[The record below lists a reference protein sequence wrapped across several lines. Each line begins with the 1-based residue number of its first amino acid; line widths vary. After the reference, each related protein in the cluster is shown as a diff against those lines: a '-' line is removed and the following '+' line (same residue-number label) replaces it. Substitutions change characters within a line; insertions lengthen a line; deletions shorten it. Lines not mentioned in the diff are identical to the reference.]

1 MNSGRHDLSATSASP
16 RPSLLRRRPQ
26 FRRVWLS
33 EIVSL
38 LGDWM
43 SFVAVSLLA
52 LGGEGGGVV
61 ALALVM
67 VGHHL
72 PNALFAPVAGALADR
87 LDRRW
92 LLVATS
98 VVQGALTVAMLGAA
112 VLGSVLAVQV
122 LVFARASVGA
132 LRLPAQSAVLRHVVA
147 EDELLEANAIV
158 SATWSVMFAVG
169 MAAGGLIASL
179 GPAAALALDAASFGL
194 SALFLWGLPPMVA
207 EGRPAEGGA
216 LGALASV
223 RRDIALAW
231 KHAWDRP
238 ALLDA
243 VLAKTP
249 VHLANGGAL
258 LLLNLV
264 AAQRAFAG
272 TAALTLGVLQCV
284 RGAGTGVGPLVGV
297 ALVRRGLRG
306 ELAATGAVWMT
317 FAAIAVFSVTGHA
330 AALIAVALVWG
341 LGSGANWVLSSA
353 EIQRLS
359 PDRFVGRLSAIDNLM
374 LTAGLCATSLGGAVL
389 VERVGVPGVA
399 AWLGLGAGVLAWI
412 GSRWMLRRRA
422 AAVRGRA
429 AAEVAAEAEAVSL
442 RHGTE
447 RR

>member
-1 MNSGRHDLSATSASP
+1 MNSGR
-16 RPSLLRRRPQ
+16 RPERRPGLFLLRCRPA
-26 FRRVWLS
+26 FRRVWMS
-33 EIVSL
+33 EVVSL

-72 PNALFAPVAGALADR
+72 PIALFAPVAGVLADR

-98 VVQGALTVAMLGAA
+98 VAQGALTLGMLGAA
-112 VLGSVLAVQV
+112 VAGSVVGVQV

-132 LRLPAQSAVLRHVVA
+132 LRLPAQSAVLRHVVE
-147 EDELLEANAIV
+147 EDELLEANAIT

-169 MAAGGLIASL
+169 MAVGGLIAGL

-194 SALFLWGLPPMVA
+194 AALFLRGLPPMVA
-207 EGRPAEGGA
+207 EGRPSEGGM
-216 LGALASV
+216 LSALASV
-223 RRDIALAW
+223 RRDMVLAW
-231 KHAWDRP
+231 RHAWERP
-238 ALLDA
+238 PLLAA

-249 VHLANGGAL
+249 VHMANGGAL

-264 AAQRAFAG
+264 ATQLPFAG
-272 TAALTLGVLQCV
+272 TGALTLGVLQCV

-306 ELAATGAVWMT
+306 ELAATGAVWVT
-317 FAAIAVFSVTGHA
+317 FGAIAVFAVTRHP
-330 AALIAVALVWG
+330 AALLAVVLVWG
-341 LGSGANWVLSSA
+341 LGSGANWVLSST

-359 PDRFVGRLSAIDNLM
+359 PDRFVGRLSAADNLA
-374 LTAGLCATSLGGAVL
+374 LTVGLCGTLLGGAFL
-389 VERVGVPGVA
+389 VERAGAPA
-399 AWLGLGAGVLAWI
+399 ASAWLGLGAGVVTWLGAQ
-412 GSRWMLRRRA
+412 WMLRRRA
-422 AAVRGRA
+422 AAVPA
-429 AAEVAAEAEAVSL
+429 VPAVSAVSTPPL
-442 RHGTE
+442 PPETE
-447 RR
+447 RS

>member
-1 MNSGRHDLSATSASP
+1 MNSGRHDLSAASASS

-72 PNALFAPVAGALADR
+72 PNALFAPVAGVLADR

-98 VVQGALTVAMLGAA
+98 VAQGALTVAMLGAA
-112 VLGSVLAVQV
+112 VLGSVAAVQV
-122 LVFARASVGA
+122 LVFVRASVGA

-147 EDELLEANAIV
+147 EDELLEANAIA

-207 EGRPAEGGA
+207 EGRPEGGV
-216 LGALASV
+216 LSALASV

-238 ALLDA
+238 PLLDA

-264 AAQRAFAG
+264 AAERAFAG

-306 ELAATGAVWMT
+306 ELAATGAAWTT
-317 FAAIAVFSVTGHA
+317 FAAIAAFSVTQHA

-359 PDRFVGRLSAIDNLM
+359 PDRFVGRLSAIDNLV
-374 LTAGLCATSLGGAVL
+374 LTVGLCATSLGGAVL
-389 VERVGVPGVA
+389 VERVGAPGVA

-412 GSRWMLRRRA
+412 GSQWMLRRRA
-422 AAVRGRA
+422 AAVRGRG
-429 AAEVAAEAEAVSL
+429 AAEVAAEPEAVSL
-442 RHGTE
+442 RPGTE

>member
-1 MNSGRHDLSATSASP
+1 MRVPSTPAGDR
-16 RPSLLRRRPQ
+16 RPEPGPGLLRRRPR

-72 PNALFAPVAGALADR
+72 PNALFAPVAGVLADR

-92 LLVATS
+92 LLIATS
-98 VVQGALTVAMLGAA
+98 LVQGALTLAMLGAA
-112 VLGSVLAVQV
+112 VLGSVPAVQV
-122 LVFARASVGA
+122 LVFVRSSVGA
-132 LRLPAQSAVLRHVVA
+132 LRLPAQSAVLRHVVE
-147 EDELLEANAIV
+147 EDELLEANAIA

-169 MAAGGLIASL
+169 MAFGGLIAAL
-179 GPAAALALDAASFGL
+179 GPAAALAVDAASFGL

-207 EGRPAEGGA
+207 EGRPAEGGTLA
-216 LGALASV
+216 ALASV
-223 RRDIALAW
+223 RGDMVLAW

-238 ALLDA
+238 PLLDA

-258 LLLNLV
+258 LLLNLL
-264 AAQRAFAG
+264 ATQLAFAG
-272 TAALTLGVLQCV
+272 TGALTLGLLQCV
-284 RGAGTGVGPLVGV
+284 RGAGTGVGPLLGV

-306 ELAATGAVWMT
+306 ELAATGAAWVT
-317 FAAIAVFSVTGHA
+317 FASI
-330 AALIAVALVWG
+330 AALAVTRHWAALLAVVLAWG
-341 LGSGANWVLSSA
+341 LGSGANWVLSSS

-359 PDRFVGRLSAIDNLM
+359 PDRFVGRLSAIDNLA
-374 LTAGLCATSLGGAVL
+374 LTVGLCAALLGGAVL
-389 VERVGVPGVA
+389 VEQVGAPGAA
-399 AWLGLGAGVLAWI
+399 AWLGLGAGVLAWL
-412 GSRWMLRRRA
+412 GSQWMLRRRA
-422 AAVRGRA
+422 AAEKKA
-429 AAEVAAEAEAVSL
+429 LSL
-442 RHGTE
+442 QPETE

>member
-1 MNSGRHDLSATSASP
+1 MRVPSTPAGDATPAGDLRPEP
-16 RPSLLRRRPQ
+16 RPGLLRRRPH

-72 PNALFAPVAGALADR
+72 PNALFAPVAGVLADR

-98 VVQGALTVAMLGAA
+98 VAQGALTVAMLGAA
-112 VLGSVLAVQV
+112 VLGSVPAVQA
-122 LVFARASVGA
+122 LVFARSSVGA
-132 LRLPAQSAVLRHVVA
+132 LRLPAQSAVLRHVVE
-147 EDELLEANAIV
+147 EDELLEANAIA

-179 GPAAALALDAASFGL
+179 GPAMALALDAASFGL

-207 EGRPAEGGA
+207 EGRPAEGGLLA
-216 LGALASV
+216 ALASV

-231 KHAWDRP
+231 KHAWERP
-238 ALLDA
+238 PLLDA

-264 AAQRAFAG
+264 AAQLAFAG
-272 TAALTLGVLQCV
+272 TGALTLGVLQCV
-284 RGAGTGVGPLVGV
+284 RGAGTGIGPLIGV

-306 ELAATGAVWMT
+306 ELAATGAAWVT
-317 FAAIAVFSVTGHA
+317 FAAIAAFSVTRHA

-359 PDRFVGRLSAIDNLM
+359 PDRFVGRLSAIDNLV
-374 LTAGLCATSLGGAVL
+374 LTVGLCATSLGGAVL
-389 VERVGVPGVA
+389 VERVGVPGAA
-399 AWLGLGAGVLAWI
+399 AWLGLGAGVVAWI
-412 GSRWMLRRRA
+412 GAQWVLRRRA
-422 AAVRGRA
+422 AAVRGR
-429 AAEVAAEAEAVSL
+429 VAAETEALS
-442 RHGTE
+442 
-447 RR
+447 

>member
-1 MNSGRHDLSATSASP
+1 MRVPSTPAPVGDRHPEP
-16 RPSLLRRRPQ
+16 RPGLLRRRPR

-72 PNALFAPVAGALADR
+72 PNALFAPVAGVLADR

-92 LLVATS
+92 LLIATS
-98 VVQGALTVAMLGAA
+98 LVQGALTLAMLGAA
-112 VLGSVLAVQV
+112 VLGSVPAVQV
-122 LVFARASVGA
+122 LVFVRSSVGA
-132 LRLPAQSAVLRHVVA
+132 LRLPAQSAVLRHVVE
-147 EDELLEANAIV
+147 EDELLEANAIA

-169 MAAGGLIASL
+169 MAVGGLIAAL
-179 GPAAALALDAASFGL
+179 GPAAALAVDAASFGL

-207 EGRPAEGGA
+207 EGRPAEGGPLA
-216 LGALASV
+216 ALASV
-223 RRDIALAW
+223 RGDMVLAW

-238 ALLDA
+238 PLLDA

-258 LLLNLV
+258 LLLNLL
-264 AAQRAFAG
+264 ATQLAFAG
-272 TAALTLGVLQCV
+272 TGALTLGLLQCV
-284 RGAGTGVGPLVGV
+284 RGAGTGVGPLLGV

-306 ELAATGAVWMT
+306 ELAATGAAWVT
-317 FAAIAVFSVTGHA
+317 FASI
-330 AALIAVALVWG
+330 AALAATRHWAALLAVVLAWG
-341 LGSGANWVLSSA
+341 LGSGANWVLSSS

-359 PDRFVGRLSAIDNLM
+359 PDRFVGRLSAIDNLA
-374 LTAGLCATSLGGAVL
+374 LTVGLCAALLGGAVL
-389 VERVGVPGVA
+389 VERTSAPGAA
-399 AWLGLGAGVLAWI
+399 AWLGLGAGVLAWL

-422 AAVRGRA
+422 AAGKKA
-429 AAEVAAEAEAVSL
+429 LSL
-442 RHGTE
+442 QPETE

>member
-1 MNSGRHDLSATSASP
+1 MNSGRHDLSAASASP

-61 ALALVM
+61 SLALVM

-72 PNALFAPVAGALADR
+72 PNALFAPVAGVLADR

-112 VLGSVLAVQV
+112 VLGSVAAVQV
-122 LVFARASVGA
+122 LVFVRASVGA

-147 EDELLEANAIV
+147 EDELLEANAIA

-207 EGRPAEGGA
+207 EGRPAEGGV
-216 LGALASV
+216 LSALASV

-238 ALLDA
+238 RLLDA

-264 AAQRAFAG
+264 AAERAFAG

-317 FAAIAVFSVTGHA
+317 FAAIAAFSVTGHA

-359 PDRFVGRLSAIDNLM
+359 PDRFVGRLSAIDNLV
-374 LTAGLCATSLGGAVL
+374 LTVGLCATSLGGAVL

-422 AAVRGRA
+422 AAVRGRG
-429 AAEVAAEAEAVSL
+429 AAEVAAEPEAVSL
-442 RHGTE
+442 RPGTE

>member
-1 MNSGRHDLSATSASP
+1 MRVPSTPAGDR
-16 RPSLLRRRPQ
+16 RPDPGPGLLRRRPR

-72 PNALFAPVAGALADR
+72 PNALFAPVAGVLADR

-92 LLVATS
+92 LLIAAS
-98 VVQGALTVAMLGAA
+98 LVQGALTLAMLGAA
-112 VLGSVLAVQV
+112 VVGSVPAVQV
-122 LVFARASVGA
+122 LVFVRSSVGA
-132 LRLPAQSAVLRHVVA
+132 LRLPAQSAVLRHVVE
-147 EDELLEANAIV
+147 EDELLEANAIA

-169 MAAGGLIASL
+169 MAFGGLIAAL
-179 GPAAALALDAASFGL
+179 GPAAALAVDAASFGL

-207 EGRPAEGGA
+207 EGRSAEGGTLA
-216 LGALASV
+216 ALASV
-223 RRDIALAW
+223 RGDMVLAW

-238 ALLDA
+238 PLLDA

-258 LLLNLV
+258 LLLNLL
-264 AAQRAFAG
+264 ATQLAFAG
-272 TAALTLGVLQCV
+272 TGALTLGLLQCV
-284 RGAGTGVGPLVGV
+284 RGAGTGVGPLLGV

-306 ELAATGAVWMT
+306 ELAATGAAWVT
-317 FAAIAVFSVTGHA
+317 FASI
-330 AALIAVALVWG
+330 AALAVTRHWAALLGVVLAWG
-341 LGSGANWVLSSA
+341 LGSGANWVLSSS

-359 PDRFVGRLSAIDNLM
+359 PDRFVGRLSAIDNLA
-374 LTAGLCATSLGGAVL
+374 LTVGLCAALLGGAVL
-389 VERVGVPGVA
+389 VEQVGAPGAA
-399 AWLGLGAGVLAWI
+399 AWLGLGAGVLAWL
-412 GSRWMLRRRA
+412 GSQWMLRRRA
-422 AAVRGRA
+422 AAEKKA
-429 AAEVAAEAEAVSL
+429 LSL
-442 RHGTE
+442 QPETE

>member
-1 MNSGRHDLSATSASP
+1 MRVPSTPAGDRRPEP
-16 RPSLLRRRPQ
+16 RPGLLRRRPR

-72 PNALFAPVAGALADR
+72 PNALFAPVAGVLADR

-92 LLVATS
+92 LLIATS
-98 VVQGALTVAMLGAA
+98 LVQGALTLAMLGAA
-112 VLGSVLAVQV
+112 VVGSVLAVQV
-122 LVFARASVGA
+122 LVFVRSSVGA
-132 LRLPAQSAVLRHVVA
+132 LRLPAQSAVLRHVVE
-147 EDELLEANAIV
+147 EDELLEANAIA

-169 MAAGGLIASL
+169 MAVGGLIAAL
-179 GPAAALALDAASFGL
+179 GPAAALAVDAASFGL

-207 EGRPAEGGA
+207 EGRPAEGGTLA
-216 LGALASV
+216 ALASV
-223 RRDIALAW
+223 RGDMVLAW

-238 ALLDA
+238 PLLDA

-258 LLLNLV
+258 LLLNLL
-264 AAQRAFAG
+264 ATQLAFAG
-272 TAALTLGVLQCV
+272 TGALTLGLLQCV
-284 RGAGTGVGPLVGV
+284 RGAGTGIGPLLGV

-306 ELAATGAVWMT
+306 ELAATGAAWVT
-317 FAAIAVFSVTGHA
+317 FASI
-330 AALIAVALVWG
+330 AALAVTRHWAALLAVVLAWG
-341 LGSGANWVLSSA
+341 LGSGANWVLSSS

-359 PDRFVGRLSAIDNLM
+359 PDRFVGRLSAIDNLA
-374 LTAGLCATSLGGAVL
+374 LTVGLCAALLGGAVL
-389 VERVGVPGVA
+389 VERTSAPGAA
-399 AWLGLGAGVLAWI
+399 AWLGLGAGVLAWL
-412 GSRWMLRRRA
+412 GSQWMLRRRA
-422 AAVRGRA
+422 AAGKKA
-429 AAEVAAEAEAVSL
+429 LSL
-442 RHGTE
+442 QSETE